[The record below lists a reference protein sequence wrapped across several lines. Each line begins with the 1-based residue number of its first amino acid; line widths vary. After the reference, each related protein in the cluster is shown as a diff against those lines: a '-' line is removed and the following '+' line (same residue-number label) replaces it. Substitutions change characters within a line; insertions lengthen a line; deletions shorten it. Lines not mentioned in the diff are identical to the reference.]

1 MSEAPELL
9 VPASGGTDHLH
20 AAVRATLA
28 AIPFAGGGA
37 VEVFNAILTPPIE
50 KRRNQWMENVS
61 RAIGTLCQHNA
72 AIVERITGDE
82 QFQSVLI
89 QATWVAIRNHQQ
101 EKLDALRNVV
111 LNSAEG
117 TNFSVDRQLLFVRY
131 IDELT
136 PSHLQVLREMIA
148 TQTTISNAESYQD
161 LLDQLA
167 PRMAEPTTPTFFKLV
182 CVDLQSRGLIRISR
196 EVSDFPGLFE
206 QGMILLE
213 QHTEGPR
220 LLVTDLGQDFLSHVT
235 RNHEGVIP

>member
-1 MSEAPELL
+1 MSEAPEFL

-20 AAVRATLA
+20 ATLRAALA
-28 AIPFAGGGA
+28 AIPFAGGA
-37 VEVFNAILTPPIE
+37 ATEVFNAILTPPIE
-50 KRRNQWMENVS
+50 KRRTQWMENVS
-61 RAIGTLCQHNA
+61 RAISTLSQSDA

-82 QFQSVLI
+82 KFQSVLI

-101 EKLDALRNVV
+101 EKLDALRNAV

-117 TNFSVDRQLLFVRY
+117 TTVSVDRQLLFVRY

-136 PSHLQVLREMIA
+136 PSHLLVLREMIA

-167 PRMAEPTTPTFFKLV
+167 PRMAVPTTPTFFKLV

-196 EVSDFPGLFE
+196 DVTDFPGLFE
-206 QGMILLE
+206 QGRILRE

-220 LLVTDLGQDFLSHVT
+220 LLVTDLGEDFFSHVT
-235 RNHEGVIP
+235 RNPEEAQP